1 MDDFTGKITK
11 VLADYT
17 RPLIQPQIY
26 ISLKI
31 EDIFEITHLL
41 PCHQKRKLR
50 LPYLVLPT
58 LGNGTLGKKKK
69 KNGTKGPSSQIP
81 LSIFPFTQGIEKCS
95 SFAFFVSITLT
106 MWNLGHQKL

>member
-69 KNGTKGPSSQIP
+69 KMGLKVPAPKFHSVFFP
-81 LSIFPFTQGIEKCS
+81 LHKVLKSAAALHFLF
-95 SFAFFVSITLT
+95 L
-106 MWNLGHQKL
+106 